1 MSEDFAW
8 FQEHYAD
15 FQKQYGNA
23 FLAIKN
29 KQVLGAYSTYA
40 EGVRE
45 TAKTEKLGTFII
57 QECNANTEAY
67 KCYVASM
74 NFE

>member
-8 FQEHYAD
+8 FQEHYAE

-29 KQVLGAYSTYA
+29 KRVLGVYHTYA
-40 EGVRE
+40 DGVRE
-45 TAKTEKLGTFII
+45 TAKTEPIGTFII
-57 QECNANTEAY
+57 QECSSHADAY
-67 KCYVASM
+67 NCYIASM
-74 NFE
+74 NFA